1 MKLLAKT
8 TVYFLSAMIALLAVT
23 GFYLYRQFSR
33 EIKNRSDAELLTLE
47 SQWINYLQ
55 SQADIGTTFI
65 MRSKEL
71 SIFPTESSAG
81 PYPVISDA
89 EDNTIISG
97 TKIPYRQ
104 LTHVVS
110 INGINYQ
117 LIIKNS
123 QEQKVALIRNFT
135 KVVLFVFA
143 GLCLAT
149 ILFNWII
156 SRRLWKPFHQS
167 LQKIKN
173 AGLPQM
179 KNMYFD
185 ATSTYEF
192 NQLNESLDTMSRK
205 IYSDYLSM
213 KEFTENAAHEMQ
225 TPIAIVQ
232 SKLELLLQ
240 DSNLHD
246 EQVQSVLQAE
256 DALNRLS
263 RLNQGL
269 LLLAKIENNQFVAE
283 NEISFMALSNKYL
296 SQFSELIHQ
305 KKLKVEPEFT
315 SDFKIRLHPLLA
327 DSLLSNLLG
336 NAIKYNYEGG
346 KINISTTANCFR
358 ISNSSLLSA
367 IPADKLFKRFS
378 STSEGKMKSN
388 GLGLSIV
395 KKIVDANNMSITYEA
410 VNGMHTLTVLKRQA

>member
-8 TVYFLSAMIALLAVT
+8 TIYFLSAMIALLAIT

-33 EIKNRSDAELLTLE
+33 EIKNRSDAELLTAE

-71 SIFPTESSAG
+71 SVFPTEAPPQ

-89 EDNTIISG
+89 EDYTIISG

-104 LTHVVS
+104 LAHVIP

-123 QEQKVALIRNFT
+123 QEQKVALMTSFT

-149 ILFNWII
+149 LLFNWIM
-156 SRRLWKPFHQS
+156 SRRLWQPFHQS
-167 LQKIKN
+167 LQKIKK
-173 AGLPQM
+173 ADLQQM
-179 KNMYFD
+179 KDIRFD
-185 ATSTYEF
+185 TTETYEF
-192 NQLNESLDTMSRK
+192 NQLNESLDAMSRK
-205 IYSDYLSM
+205 IYGDYVSM

-225 TPIAIVQ
+225 TPIAVVQ

-240 DSNLHD
+240 DGNLHD

-269 LLLAKIENNQFVAE
+269 LLLAKIENNQFIAE
-283 NEISFMALSNKYL
+283 GEISFAVITKKYL
-296 SQFSELIHQ
+296 SQFSELIQQ
-305 KKLKVEPEFT
+305 KQLEAETEFT
-315 SDFKIRLHPLLA
+315 NDFKIPLHPLLA
-327 DSLLSNLLG
+327 DSLISNLLG
-336 NAIKYNYEGG
+336 NAIKYNYQGG
-346 KINISTTANCFR
+346 KIRITTTAHSYD
-358 ISNSSLLSA
+358 ISNTSELDA

-378 STSEGKMKSN
+378 SSPENNTKSN
-388 GLGLSIV
+388 GLGLAIV
-395 KKIVDANNMSITYEA
+395 KKIADANNLSVLYEGGNNMHSFTITR
-410 VNGMHTLTVLKRQA
+410 KRN

>member
-33 EIKNRSDAELLTLE
+33 EIKNRSDAELLTAE

-71 SIFPTESSAG
+71 SVFPTDAPPQ

-89 EDNTIISG
+89 EDYTIISG

-104 LTHVVS
+104 LTHVVPV
-110 INGINYQ
+110 NGINYQ
-117 LIIKNS
+117 LVIKNS
-123 QEQKVALIRNFT
+123 QEQKVALMKNFT

-149 ILFNWII
+149 LLFNWIM
-156 SRRLWKPFHQS
+156 SRRLWRPFHQS
-167 LQKIKN
+167 LQKIK
-173 AGLPQM
+173 AADLQQM
-179 KNMYFD
+179 KDMRFD
-185 ATSTYEF
+185 KTGTYEF
-192 NQLNESLDTMSRK
+192 NQLNESLDAMSRK
-205 IYSDYLSM
+205 IYSDYISM

-225 TPIAIVQ
+225 TPIAVVQ

-240 DSNLHD
+240 DGNLHD
-246 EQVQSVLQAE
+246 EQVQSLLQAE

-269 LLLAKIENNQFVAE
+269 LLLAKIENNQFQAE
-283 NEISFMALSNKYL
+283 GEVSFAAITSKYL

-305 KKLKVEPEFT
+305 KQLQVETEFT
-315 SDFKIRLHPLLA
+315 NDFKIPLHSFLA
-327 DSLLSNLLG
+327 DSMISNLLG

-346 KINISTTANCFR
+346 KITIATTAHSYEVGNTSRQKAIPPDKLYKRFG
-358 ISNSSLLSA
+358 NSSELA
-367 IPADKLFKRFS
+367 V
-378 STSEGKMKSN
+378 KSN
-388 GLGLSIV
+388 GLGLAIV
-395 KKIVDANNMSITYEA
+395 KKIADTNNLAIIYEAGNNMHSFTITRKK
-410 VNGMHTLTVLKRQA
+410 V